1 MGGAC
6 SRWYRQITQYIGG
19 ETNAMVLSD
28 AVDNARVTRR
38 PVVDVSAL
46 DRVRLGIADDR
57 DAGRDPGGRLLRAC
71 VDLVGV
77 TGAGITFGLDRIQGL
92 SLGGTDDAIRLVED
106 LQFTLGVGPCVD
118 TWTTGRPVSEPHLAD
133 PEVARWP
140 GLAGPAVAAGVQA
153 LFGFP
158 IVEGGI
164 PIGALDLYCDE
175 PGSLSAT
182 QISDALIM
190 ADVIAETILGLQTDT
205 MPGVLAGAFDH
216 PARLRS
222 VVHQASGMLS
232 VQLDVTVQVA
242 LLRLRAHAYACGET
256 IDNVAA
262 AVVEHGLRID
272 HQAAE
277 GAL

>member
-1 MGGAC
+1 M
-6 SRWYRQITQYIGG
+6 
-19 ETNAMVLSD
+19 
-28 AVDNARVTRR
+28 
-38 PVVDVSAL
+38 DVSEL
-46 DRVRLGIADDR
+46 ERVRLGIAEDR

-71 VDLVGV
+71 VDLVDV
-77 TGAGITFGLDRIQGL
+77 TGAGITVGLDRVQGL

-118 TWTTGRPVSEPHLAD
+118 TWTTGQPVSEPHLAD
-133 PEVARWP
+133 PEIDRWP
-140 GLAGPAVAAGVQA
+140 GLAGPAVAAGVEA

-158 IVEGGI
+158 IAERGV

-182 QISDALIM
+182 QMSDALTM
-190 ADVIAETILGLQTDT
+190 ADVIAETILALQTDT
-205 MPGVLAGAFDH
+205 VPGALAGAFDH

-242 LLRLRAHAYACGET
+242 LLRLHAYAYSCGET
-256 IDNVAA
+256 VDQIAIA
-262 AVVEHGLRID
+262 IVEHGLRID
-272 HQAAE
+272 HAAND
-277 GAL
+277 GAP